1 MTINKLK
8 TFLDWGDEKIFIGI
22 LAFQNQEI
30 AFEYDKNF
38 LLTNLELS
46 PFKLPLQ
53 AGIFISEEKIFDGLF
68 GVFNDSLPD
77 AWGSL
82 LLQRKFPKD
91 KSINPLERL
100 YHVGS
105 NGMGALCYE
114 PYQEAENRMIF
125 VDLDHIST
133 EAKKILEG
141 VSSSNLDDLIQMNS
155 SFGGARP
162 KITVQYD
169 KQKQKFIYD
178 PNQLHANHE
187 YWLIKFKAKSDSP
200 DKGAIEYAYSLMAK
214 KAGLEM
220 PETLLIESIS
230 KNSPGYFGVKRFD
243 RQGLTR
249 AHVHTVSGLLHA
261 DHNYPSLD
269 YEMLLRLINVL
280 CKNQIDLEKVFRQMV
295 FNVLA
300 HNRDDHS
307 KNFSFIMN
315 RRGEWNYAPS
325 YDLTFSQVPG
335 AEHSMLIA
343 GEGKNPQKE
352 HLIKIAKLFDIKN
365 AAEIYDQVMTA
376 IQSWKS
382 IAKDCGI
389 TNSNINLVQKALE
402 NQHK

>member
-8 TFLDWGDEKIFIGI
+8 VFLDWGDEKIFIGI

-46 PFKLPLQ
+46 PFKLPLK
-53 AGIFISEEKIFDGLF
+53 AGIFIAEKKIFNGLW
-68 GVFNDSLPD
+68 GLFNDSLPD

-82 LLQRKFPKD
+82 LLKRKFPEE
-91 KSINPLERL
+91 KSPNPLERL
-100 YHVGS
+100 FHVGS
-105 NGMGALCYE
+105 NGIGALCYE
-114 PYQEAENRMIF
+114 PCHEAEDQTIF

-141 VSSSNLDDLIQMNS
+141 VSSNNLDDLIQMNS

-162 KITVQYD
+162 KITIQYD

-178 PNQLHANHE
+178 PNQVHANHE
-187 YWLIKFKAKSDSP
+187 YWLIKFKAKSDST
-200 DKGAIEYAYSLMAK
+200 DIGAIEYAYSLMAK

-243 RQGLTR
+243 RQGSTR
-249 AHVHTVSGLLHA
+249 AHVHTASGLLHA

-269 YEMLLRLINVL
+269 YEMLLRLTNVL

-307 KNFSFIMN
+307 KNFSFMMN
-315 RRGEWNYAPS
+315 RQGEWNYAPS
-325 YDLTFSQVPG
+325 YDLTFSEGPG
-335 AEHSMLIA
+335 GEHSMLIA
-343 GEGKNPQKE
+343 GEGKNPTKE
-352 HLIKIAKLFDIKN
+352 DLFKLASLFDIKN
-365 AAEIYDQVMTA
+365 A
-376 IQSWKS
+376 KS
-382 IAKDCGI
+382 IYEMVLEATCNWRCFAKDAGV
-389 TNSNINLVQKALE
+389 SSENINLI
-402 NQHK
+402 NQSFLK